1 MGVEPAAV
9 RPRSPAHAA
18 FGQAIRELR
27 RERGISQEDLAH
39 TCGLDRSYM
48 GGIERGER
56 NPSLKNIFR
65 VADGL
70 GVAPTVLFER
80 FETLSGGRARK
91 R

>member
-1 MGVEPAAV
+1 M

-27 RERGISQEDLAH
+27 REKDISQEDLAH
-39 TCGLDRSYM
+39 ACGLDRSYM

-65 VADGL
+65 VAEGL
-70 GVAPTVLFER
+70 GVTPAALFER
-80 FETLSGGRARK
+80 FERLSDPRR
-91 R
+91 RR